1 MDTRKALLVKSL
13 RELLIITAKNASRRY
28 PRGKDQNINKPYVE
42 DTSEKIRLKLK
53 SYKIRSIVYTE
64 NTLPKPL
71 CEPKTR
77 VPTKDKSNIVYE
89 IDCSNCEAVCFD
101 ESKRSLK

>member
-1 MDTRKALLVKSL
+1 MQAADI
-13 RELLIITAKNASRRY
+13 REEKIRI
-28 PRGKDQNINKPYVE
+28 NINKPYVE

-64 NTLPKPL
+64 NALPKPL